1 MRRAGVSLAIL
12 AIVCTCS
19 SQAGARTFRIVS
31 PAPKAAPPQVEL
43 GSSVRPNRPGD
54 VAMPL
59 VLSRPPAD
67 PATLSYDQLR
77 ELWERAG
84 AAYGVPWQVLGAI
97 NKIESNF
104 GQNMGPSSAGAV
116 GWMQF
121 MPSTWERWGMDADG
135 DGIADPWDPEDAV
148 YSAARYLAA
157 AGAHEDVSRAIFA
170 YNHAQWYVDEV
181 LNLAAQLD
189 SGNPGLAVGL
199 GSGMDYQLAALQDQ
213 LSAARKQVSRT
224 QRLIPAGERALD
236 RLAKRKL
243 VLSRRAGDA
252 RLSARA
258 FEKVEARITA
268 VETAESRIE
277 VRLDERRA
285 DLDAALA
292 AVTGLEDQLAAAA
305 VADPATATL
314 GGPQAVE
321 GYVFPVGGGPS
332 LVSVGHHHHDYP
344 AADIAAPEG
353 SPLYALADSIVLETY
368 SVGNCG
374 IGFHIQLRDGTE
386 YTYCHLSFLEPAVR
400 AGAPLSAGQPVGLVG
415 QTGHATGPHLHLQR
429 DPTTSYPQ
437 NEPWFKAFAGVA
449 FTWQDAPTPSSHP
462 HPTQE
467 HQGDPVF
474 TVVDDGGDPF
484 GAGVVTFT
492 R

>member
-1 MRRAGVSLAIL
+1 MRRAGVLLAIL

-19 SQAGARTFRIVS
+19 SQADARTFRIVS
-31 PAPKAAPPQVEL
+31 PPPKATPPQVEL
-43 GSSVRPNRPGD
+43 ASFERPNRPGS
-54 VAMPL
+54 VEMPL
-59 VLSRPPAD
+59 VLSRPPVD

-135 DGIADPWDPEDAV
+135 DGIANPWDPDDAV

-157 AGAHEDVSRAIFA
+157 AGVHEDVSRAIFA

-181 LNLAAQLD
+181 LSLAGQLD
-189 SGNPGLAVGL
+189 SGDPSLAVGL
-199 GSGMDYQLAALQDQ
+199 GSGMDYQLAALQEQ
-213 LSAARKQVSRT
+213 LGAARKHVSQA

-252 RLSARA
+252 RLSTRA

-277 VRLDERRA
+277 GRLDAHRA

-305 VADPATATL
+305 VADPAAAAL
-314 GGPQAVE
+314 GGPQAVD

-368 SVGNCG
+368 SSGNCG

-400 AGAPLSAGQPVGLVG
+400 PGAALSAGQPVGLVG
-415 QTGHATGPHLHLQR
+415 QTGHATGPHLHLQL

-437 NEPWFKAFAGVA
+437 DEPWFKAFAGNA
-449 FTWQDAPTPSSHP
+449 FTWQDAPTPPADP
-462 HPTQE
+462 HPARE
-467 HQGDPVF
+467 HQGGTVF
-474 TVVDDGGDPF
+474 TVVGDGGDPF
-484 GAGVVTFT
+484 GADVVTFT